1 MHLLSPH
8 AYSREYRWRR
18 WVAVLAAYA
27 LALQALLGQLSASV
41 HASTGR
47 ADAGWLCAPDQGQA
61 PGPIPNPASPRAEFC
76 CALACHPSG
85 TDCAVESLPASRLST
100 SALKRDWT
108 RYVRLISPRL
118 ACCPSAPVLR
128 RSRVDRHAL

>member
-18 WVAVLAAYA
+18 WVAILAAYA
-27 LALQALLGQLSASV
+27 LALQAPLGQLSASV

-47 ADAGWLCAPDQGQA
+47 ADAGRLCAPDQGQA

-85 TDCAVESLPASRLST
+85 TDCAVESLPACLPFDERLE
-100 SALKRDWT
+100 A
-108 RYVRLISPRL
+108 RLDSLRAFHIAAASVLPLGAR
-118 ACCPSAPVLR
+118 APPVA
-128 RSRVDRHAL
+128 S

>member
-85 TDCAVESLPASRLST
+85 TDCAVESLPACLPFDERLE
-100 SALKRDWT
+100 A
-108 RYVRLISPRL
+108 RLDSLRAFHIAAASVLPLGAR
-118 ACCPSAPVLR
+118 APPVA
-128 RSRVDRHAL
+128 S

>member
-61 PGPIPNPASPRAEFC
+61 PGPIRNPASPRAEFC
-76 CALACHPSG
+76 CAL
-85 TDCAVESLPASRLST
+85 ESLPACLPFDECLEARLDSLRAFHIAAA
-100 SALKRDWT
+100 SVLPLGAR
-108 RYVRLISPRL
+108 
-118 ACCPSAPVLR
+118 APPVA
-128 RSRVDRHAL
+128 S